1 MISSSFFLHSAIPVP
16 YLIIGFVLAFIAC
29 MMYPTFRLAFKIFL
43 ILRKYSFIIIF
54 FISSFFTQSNCNT
67 PRCFY
72 PFSSSIFI
80 IYVLSY
86 LHSVFYSFTLR
97 NFTSVFFIS
106 NIAHLEIP
114 YCIPVSLL
122 KILTVCT
129 RETDSCIVLP

>member
-16 YLIIGFVLAFIAC
+16 YLIIGTVLAFIAC
-29 MMYPTFRLAFKIFL
+29 MVYPTFRLAFKIFL

-86 LHSVFYSFTLR
+86 LHSVILFLHFAQFYLS
-97 NFTSVFFIS
+97 FFIS

-114 YCIPVSLL
+114 YCIPISLL